1 MFTTLDNSDFNNGN
15 PVEELP
21 SQPCALD
28 DYSNGLSGHEHK
40 PEDDKA
46 TSSQFDG
53 TASSFDEDEET
64 DRFHTLPSHPKISVT
79 VPPPQIS
86 NATKTRRRLQ
96 GRIDV
101 LRPATFMV
109 DDTCVLEN
117 VTAVVKTL
125 LTQLQKSSFHP
136 NGLPLRQSPAK
147 KKLKV
152 TEVDL
157 HKVFHKTLPARRRR
171 TKTRKDG

>member
-1 MFTTLDNSDFNNGN
+1 MFTSLDNGDFNNGN

-28 DYSNGLSGHEHK
+28 DCSNGPSGHEHK
-40 PEDDKA
+40 PEDDEA

-64 DRFHTLPSHPKISVT
+64 DRFHTPPSRPKISVT

-101 LRPATFMV
+101 LRSAPFTV
-109 DDTCVLEN
+109 DDTFVL
-117 VTAVVKTL
+117 
-125 LTQLQKSSFHP
+125 
-136 NGLPLRQSPAK
+136 
-147 KKLKV
+147 
-152 TEVDL
+152 
-157 HKVFHKTLPARRRR
+157 
-171 TKTRKDG
+171 